1 MPGVAVYSAIKHAV
15 KGLTEALSIEF
26 RRYGV
31 RAADTLPGLI
41 DTAILPPGT
50 AERAPKEGMFRLIP
64 AMEVAKIVW
73 EAYHSDKLHWY
84 VPEEIGDLDKAA
96 GNTPEL
102 VREQLT
108 QMLAFSESMN
118 ASQKK

>member
-1 MPGVAVYSAIKHAV
+1 MLHHVVFVGHLRDAGNRRLLRHQARGE
-15 KGLTEALSIEF
+15 GLTEALSIEF

-41 DTAILPPGT
+41 DTAILPPGA

-73 EAYHSDKLHWY
+73 EAYTRTSCTGTSPKRSVSSTKL
-84 VPEEIGDLDKAA
+84 PATI
-96 GNTPEL
+96 
-102 VREQLT
+102 R
-108 QMLAFSESMN
+108 SRS
-118 ASQKK
+118 ASRSFR